1 MTPRD
6 LLLARALRMEKN
18 TGYLKALLSMTP
30 WWRFLARRSLVV
42 EIAQREK
49 LSRHIRIAAMGRD
62 PT

>member
-1 MTPRD
+1 
-6 LLLARALRMEKN
+6 MEKN
-18 TGYLKALLSMTP
+18 TGFLKALLSMTP